1 MKGATETQSE
11 TQTEGRDQAAFTLAE
26 LVDRGGA
33 LTEGDLPS
41 WLRDARASALSRA
54 TGIGLPLPTDEE
66 WRYTDPKPLLEG
78 SLSMPLPGVYEGVDP
93 CEHAAVEASAR
104 IVFVDGRLAP
114 ELCRLSGLP
123 KGVDV
128 SLIGG
133 GEEADI
139 EEALAPIV
147 SQGIGGAR
155 DGLEA
160 LGAGL
165 VTGGVLVRVDAG
177 VTLEKPIV
185 VVFRAED
192 ASPVLSAP
200 HVTLVVG
207 EGARAS
213 VIEDHQGA
221 ARATGLTLGR
231 SEIRVAKGAH
241 AEHAMLQ
248 REAPGRHHVSTLR
261 LIQDAESHFHSDRIL
276 LGGAVTRNNIHA
288 TLQGESC
295 EAVFNGL
302 YTPEERQHHD
312 SHIRVEHMAPGCNS
326 RQYYRG
332 ILADRS
338 RAVFTGR
345 IYVKDVA
352 QQTDAIQSNSNLLL
366 SRTAQAV
373 AKPQLEIYADDVRC
387 THGATS
393 GQLDADAEF
402 YLRARGVPERVAKL
416 LLLHAFAGENIDRV
430 ADEGLRAAVHALT
443 DDRLGAALARNA

>member
-1 MKGATETQSE
+1 MKGATETPQHTAS
-11 TQTEGRDQAAFTLAE
+11 TLVE
-26 LVDRGGA
+26 LVERGGA
-33 LTEGDLPS
+33 AIEGDAPS
-41 WLRDARASALSRA
+41 WLRDARAMAIERA
-54 TGIGLPLPTDEE
+54 AAIGLPAKTDEE

-78 SLSMPLPGVYEGVDP
+78 QFSLPRPGAHEGDDP
-93 CEHAAVEASAR
+93 CEHMEIEASAR
-104 IVFVDGRLAP
+104 IVFIDGRLAP
-114 ELCRLSGLP
+114 EHCRLSGLP
-123 KGVDV
+123 SGVEV
-128 SLIGG
+128 SLVGT
-133 GEEADI
+133 GEEADV
-139 EEALAPIV
+139 EERLAPIV
-147 SQGIGGAR
+147 AQGIGGAR

-165 VTGGVLVRVDAG
+165 ITGGVFVRVDAG

-192 ASPVLSAP
+192 GSPVLSAP
-200 HVTLVVG
+200 HITLIVG

-213 VIEDHQGA
+213 VIEDHQGSA
-221 ARATGLTLGR
+221 GATGLTLGR
-231 SEIRVAKGAH
+231 SEVRVAKGAH

-366 SRTAQAV
+366 SDAAQAV

-416 LLLHAFAGENIDRV
+416 LLLQAFAGENIDRIENE
-430 ADEGLRAAVHALT
+430 ALRSTVHALA
-443 DDRLGAALARNA
+443 DDRLGAALERNA